1 MPATT
6 TVRIHDSTRD
16 QLRALAER
24 RHATMPALLAE
35 LTQAELDR
43 QMIADTVAAYDAM
56 TPEQRAD
63 YHAELTAWDST
74 LLDGLEDEP
83 SYPVEDDQP
92 GAR

>member
-1 MPATT
+1 MPATA

-43 QMIADTVAAYDAM
+43 QMIADHCAVVDAM

-83 SYPVEDDQP
+83 PYPVHEDQP

>member
-83 SYPVEDDQP
+83 SNPVEDDQP

>member
-1 MPATT
+1 
-6 TVRIHDSTRD
+6 
-16 QLRALAER
+16 
-24 RHATMPALLAE
+24 
-35 LTQAELDR
+35 
-43 QMIADTVAAYDAM
+43 MIADHCAVVDAM

-83 SYPVEDDQP
+83 PYPVHEDQP

>member
-1 MPATT
+1 MPATA

-24 RHATMPALLAE
+24 RRATMPALLAE
-35 LTQAELDR
+35 LIQAELDR

-74 LLDGLEDEP
+74 LLDGLEDESP
-83 SYPVEDDQP
+83 YPVEDDQS